1 MYVAR
6 EMYTLEIPMRT
17 NIDIDDKLMQ
27 EAMSVTGQTTKKGA
41 VEQALRHLI
50 RMEEQKKLLYKLR
63 DIGWDG
69 DLEEIRSR
77 WPTEDSK

>member
-1 MYVAR
+1 
-6 EMYTLEIPMRT
+6 MRT

-50 RMEEQKKLLYKLR
+50 RMEEQKKSLYKLR